1 MSPTKTNT
9 SSKIRIPAIV
19 LAVCLLL
26 MIVSSGVGAA
36 IVGNGGHVKTQ
47 NITFTTDIG
56 VESHAKMYIPDT
68 ATAQTPA
75 PAVILCHGYTASSD
89 AMEPNAIELSRR
101 GYVVMALDMYGHGDT
116 PLPETGSGYSQAA
129 MGGVVD
135 YAPDLGSYS
144 ALQELR
150 NYDFVDLNRVGMLGH
165 SMGTAAIQEGAY
177 IAHLNWY
184 NAYTAALAEAVEAGQ
199 DTATDAVVTAFLAAN
214 EQYVRP
220 LSLVCT
226 GYNYN
231 TRNGD
236 AGTEDAPNPNYLTYN
251 GVKPEN
257 GIFPLALFAV
267 NCCSIEGY
275 YDEFCELLW
284 GVKDARDYTQSFKF
298 AAANGGVSNV
308 ESGTY
313 FLYNSNVG
321 GVTDG
326 SPIDRE
332 TAAAAGSAAFST
344 LVPIRAAY
352 GFAGTHSDTYYDETA
367 IAQGIDFLDITLKA
381 GVTDLAPTDQVWHG
395 RAACGLIGLVA
406 TLAAFV
412 ALAVLLLQVPFFAT
426 IKREES
432 RSITTVDSPKH
443 TLRYAIIYV
452 LCLLPAPLL
461 YYWLIGYPYYMQPQ
475 WFKFLTKFWPNKFYN
490 MIPMNSLMLFNGVV
504 GLILLA
510 VYLLVFFLI
519 AKKAGCGLEETG
531 LKLPVVQVFKAL
543 LLAVVSFLG
552 VYAVVYLCHAFSG
565 TYFSFF
571 KFELMPMDAEHWAAF
586 VKYLPV
592 WLGFFL
598 IVNVIYN
605 SFTRINGAPEWLNI
619 LLIAVASCGGLA
631 VMFAIDYGT
640 LFATGYRA
648 FPYVPGTEAI
658 GTSTIGIPFPTSL
671 AGIMCFGLL
680 FILPLSAVASRVLH
694 KKSGSAWLGAFLT
707 AFVVLA
713 FGISHM
719 VVNM

>member
-1 MSPTKTNT
+1 MEQTAKRSKTMRA
-9 SSKIRIPAIV
+9 SAIV
-19 LAVCLLL
+19 LVIALLA
-26 MIVSSGVGAA
+26 MIVSSAVGAS
-36 IVGNGGHVKTQ
+36 IVSNGGHVKTQ
-47 NITFTTDIG
+47 EITFTTDIG

-68 ATAQTPA
+68 ATAATPA

-116 PLPETGSGYSQAA
+116 PLPETGSGYSQVA
-129 MGGVVD
+129 MGNVPD

-144 ALQELR
+144 ALQKLR
-150 NYDFVDLNRVGMLGH
+150 DFDFVDLNRVGMLGH

-184 NAYTAALAEAVEAGQ
+184 NAYTAAYADATAAGQ
-199 DTATDAVVTAFLAAN
+199 DAATATGTAFFAAN
-214 EQYVRP
+214 GQYVRP

-231 TRNGD
+231 ARNGD
-236 AGTEDAPNPNYLTYN
+236 ATDANYLTYN
-251 GVKPEN
+251 GVN
-257 GIFPLALFAV
+257 ANNALFPLALFAV

-284 GVKDARDYTQSFKF
+284 GVKDAKDYTQSFKF
-298 AAANGGVSNV
+298 AAANGGVTNV
-308 ESGTY
+308 PSGTY
-313 FLYNSNVG
+313 FMYNNNVG

-326 SPIDRE
+326 TPIDRA
-332 TAAAAGSAAFST
+332 TAATAGSSAFLT
-344 LVPIRAAY
+344 LAPIRAVY

-367 IAQGIDFLDITLKA
+367 ISQGIDFLDITLKA
-381 GVTDLAPTDQVWHG
+381 GVTDIAPTDQVWHG
-395 RAACGLIGLVA
+395 RAACGLIGLVS
-406 TLAAFV
+406 TLVAFV
-412 ALAVLLLQVPFFAT
+412 ALALTLLQVPFFAT

-432 RSITTVDSPKH
+432 RSITTVDTPAH
-443 TLRYAIIYV
+443 GIRYAIIYI

-461 YYWLIGYPYYMQPQ
+461 FYYLIGYPYYMQPQ
-475 WFKFLTKFWPNKFYN
+475 WFKFLTKFWPNEFYN
-490 MIPMNSLMLFNGVV
+490 MIPMNSLMLFNGVI

-510 VYLLVFFLI
+510 VYVVVFLLV

-531 LKLPVVQVFKAL
+531 LKLPVVQVLKSL

-552 VYAVVYLCHAFSG
+552 VYAVVYICHAFSG

-571 KFELMPMDAEHWAAF
+571 KFELMPMDAAHWVAF
-586 VKYLPV
+586 LKYLPV

-598 IVNVIYN
+598 VVNVIYN
-605 SFTRINGAPEWLNI
+605 SFTRINNAPAWLNYV
-619 LLIAVASCGGLA
+619 LIAVASCGGLA

-648 FPYVPGTEAI
+648 FPYVPGTEEI
-658 GTSTIGIPFPTSL
+658 GMSTLGIPFPTSL

-680 FILPLSAVASRVLH
+680 FILPLSAIASRVLH